1 MTTFQKIAVTAALTV
16 TIGAGVYQAKQARDA
31 RNAASKL
38 QAEQTPLAMEIAR
51 LQAKTNKLSDL
62 LADAEDQK
70 QLTQAQFNELLK
82 LRGQLGVKQANA
94 EVEND
99 PAFQRAQIWLAK
111 EKKIREQFE
120 LHPEQKIP
128 EMQFLKEEDWHG
140 SCQTC

>member
-1 MTTFQKIAVTAALTV
+1 
-16 TIGAGVYQAKQARDA
+16 
-31 RNAASKL
+31 
-38 QAEQTPLAMEIAR
+38 
-51 LQAKTNKLSDL
+51 
-62 LADAEDQK
+62 
-70 QLTQAQFNELLK
+70 LTQAQFNELLK